1 MARTA
6 RRPTPIPIPTFAPVL
21 RLLEIFGDA
30 VIVLDGDAEAGMDG
44 AHDEVA
50 LDDEVDDGTEVFCIV
65 VVKAGVALVVTAI
78 VYPAAECK
86 LPIPSMLDVL
96 LCGCES

>member
-30 VIVLDGDAEAGMDG
+30 VIVLDGDA
-44 AHDEVA
+44 
-50 LDDEVDDGTEVFCIV
+50 
-65 VVKAGVALVVTAI
+65 
-78 VYPAAECK
+78 
-86 LPIPSMLDVL
+86 
-96 LCGCES
+96 

>member
-1 MARTA
+1 
-6 RRPTPIPIPTFAPVL
+6 
-21 RLLEIFGDA
+21 
-30 VIVLDGDAEAGMDG
+30 MDG

-78 VYPAAECK
+78 VYPAAE
-86 LPIPSMLDVL
+86 
-96 LCGCES
+96 